1 MKLVRSIL
9 DRIVEAASIVIFAAM
24 VLLVAF
30 QVFTRYVLNQPA
42 AFTDTLTRY
51 LFVWLVLITATYAFG
66 KREHMCIT
74 FIKDKLPKRQI
85 HMIDMAIEVINLV
98 FSAAVMVFGGIRISS
113 MQMVQLDSVL
123 KIPMGVIY
131 LIIPITGV
139 GIVLYS
145 LCNLQDDWKRLHAG
159 KEEM

>member
-145 LCNLQDDWKRLHAG
+145 LCNLQDDWKRLHVG

>member
-139 GIVLYS
+139 GII
-145 LCNLQDDWKRLHAG
+145 R
-159 KEEM
+159 